1 MVARSLVAT
10 VGAVAV
16 LGALVVAQQK
26 PEIKMVPIQPIAVAD
41 VRGMFKSYCA
51 ACHGPAGKGDGPAA
65 AALKKA
71 PADLTTI
78 SARNGGKF
86 PEVKVRRF
94 IEGIDEVAA
103 HGSRD
108 MPVWGTLFRSLDATN
123 QAAAQMRVQLLTDY
137 LKSIQR

>member
-1 MVARSLVAT
+1 MVIRSLSAT
-10 VGAVAV
+10 VGTLAL
-16 LGALVVAQQK
+16 LGALVAAQQK
-26 PEIKMVPIQPIAVAD
+26 PEIKMVPIQPTAVSD
-41 VRGMFKSYCA
+41 VRGMFTSYCA

-65 AALKKA
+65 SALKKA

-94 IEGIDEVAA
+94 IEGIDEVPA

-123 QAAAQMRVQLLTDY
+123 QSAAQMRVQLLTNY

>member
-1 MVARSLVAT
+1 MVARSLLAT
-10 VGAVAV
+10 VGAVAL
-16 LGALVVAQQK
+16 LGAFVAAQQK
-26 PEIKMVPIQPIAVAD
+26 PEIKMVPIQPTAVSD
-41 VRGMFKSYCA
+41 VRGMFTSYCA

-65 AALKKA
+65 SALKKA

-108 MPVWGTLFRSLDATN
+108 MPVWGTLFRSLDITN
-123 QAAAQMRVQLLTDY
+123 QAAALMRVQLLTDY

>member
-1 MVARSLVAT
+1 MVARSLLAT
-10 VGAVAV
+10 VGAVAL
-16 LGALVVAQQK
+16 LGAFVAAQQK
-26 PEIKMVPIQPIAVAD
+26 PEIKMVPIQPTAVSD
-41 VRGMFKSYCA
+41 VRGMFTSYCA

-65 AALKKA
+65 SALKKA

-108 MPVWGTLFRSLDATN
+108 MPVWGTLFRSLDITN